1 MQKKDS
7 FTLSLTLFF
16 FHILNSTIHLFSCY
30 TQKNR
35 NIRIITKTLIMPILF
50 FLYKNLTDKLKKSFY
65 LQLGMILGWIGDLFL
80 ICSNDSPLILF
91 GIISFFI
98 GHICYIFSFIK
109 LNDKISYKKNYFILL
124 LILTFFVWYVN
135 YLFSTFFYEGFKKHK
150 MTIPGISYM
159 SILGLIDTFAIF
171 NLYLKF
177 SFGRLLCL
185 FGTIFFSYSD
195 FCLAKLLFAEKSKF
209 GNFIVMTTYISAQTL
224 IILGMASNT
233 LSD

>member
-7 FTLSLTLFF
+7 FTLSLTIFF

-30 TQKNR
+30 TR
-35 NIRIITKTLIMPILF
+35 NTKIRIITKILIMPLLF
-50 FLYKNLTDKLKKSFY
+50 FLYKYLTDKLKKSKY
-65 LQLGMILGWIGDLFL
+65 LQLGIILGWIGDLFL
-80 ICSNDSPLILF
+80 ICKDDSPLIIF

-98 GHICYIFSFIK
+98 GHIFYIFSFIK
-109 LNDKISYKKNYFILL
+109 LNDKISYRKNYFILL
-124 LILTFFVWYVN
+124 IILTFFVWYVN
-135 YLFSTFFYEGFKKHK
+135 FLFTNYLCEGFKKHK

-185 FGTIFFSYSD
+185 FGTILFSYSD
-195 FCLAKLLFAEKSKF
+195 FCLAKHLFIEKLKYE
-209 GNFIVMTTYISAQTL
+209 NFIIMSTYIPAQTL